1 MSEERVKEELRSYV
15 IHVDVSKFSQVLRNL
30 LSNALKFTPR
40 EGHVS
45 VELELLRK
53 ENRAETRSDSVLPE
67 EQEVVYDTLRLSVTD
82 TGAGISEVSQS
93 FDHAQSDCAW
103 LTRTHNRRIRLSCL
117 IR

>member
-1 MSEERVKEELRSYV
+1 M

-53 ENRAETRSDSVLPE
+53 EMETKLAMLEAQLEAERRRNKLDFSNLDDKIRSE
-67 EQEVVYDTLRLSVTD
+67 YAKRW
-82 TGAGISEVSQS
+82 AGQP
-93 FDHAQSDCAW
+93 
-103 LTRTHNRRIRLSCL
+103 
-117 IR
+117 